1 MRYQIRHLT
10 RYDYSGQAT
19 LSHNE
24 ARVLPRNLPW
34 QKCLNSEWQI
44 SPKPVRLRER
54 TDFFGNRVAY
64 FSTESVH
71 DSLEVVVVSEVDVSA
86 RPAQDIFSTITWPD
100 AVSDVAQSHR
110 TGNRE
115 CIDARLYVLES
126 PFVRQQ
132 QTLQQYAEECFEDTS
147 DLIQGLHVLNKR
159 IFDEF
164 TYDPGVTTTATPV
177 HEVMAAKRGVCQD
190 FAHLMIGCLR
200 SLGLPAR
207 YVSGYMET
215 LPPPGQEKLLGADA
229 THAWIAA
236 FIPGW
241 GWLEL
246 DPTNGCL
253 PDERYIV
260 LGWGRDYADVTP
272 LKGVMTGGGEH
283 ELSVAVDV
291 VPKEVEQ
298 TTAVALDFGK

>member
-1 MRYQIRHLT
+1 MIYRIRHLT
-10 RYDYSGQAT
+10 RYDYSGPAT

-24 ARVLPRNLPW
+24 ARMLPRALSW
-34 QKCLNSEWQI
+34 QQCLRYEFEI
-44 SPKPVRLRER
+44 SPAPVRLRER
-54 TDFFGNRVAY
+54 IDFFGNRVAY

-71 DSLEVVVVSEVDVSA
+71 RSLQVVVSSQVQTGA
-86 RPAQDIFSTITWPD
+86 RPAQDIFSTIRWED
-100 AVSDVAQSHR
+100 AVSDVATALK
-110 TGNRE
+110 TGNRD
-115 CIDARLYVLES
+115 CIDARLFVLES
-126 PFVRQQ
+126 PFIRHQ
-132 QTLQQYAEECFEDTS
+132 LSLAQYAEDCFGS
-147 DLIQGLHVLNKR
+147 GRDLREALMSLNER

-164 TYDPGVTTTATPV
+164 TYDAEVTTTATPV
-177 HEVMAAKRGVCQD
+177 LEVLASKRGVCQD
-190 FAHLMIGCLR
+190 FAHLMVACIR
-200 SLGLPAR
+200 ALGLPAR

-229 THAWIAA
+229 THAWVAA

-253 PDERYIV
+253 ADERYIV

-283 ELSVAVDV
+283 ELTVAVDV
-291 VPKEVEQ
+291 IPESENEPQ
-298 TTAVALDFGK
+298 LL

>member
-298 TTAVALDFGK
+298 TTAVPLDFGK

>member
-54 TDFFGNRVAY
+54 SDFFGNRVAY

-147 DLIQGLHVLNKR
+147 DLIQGLHILNKR

-291 VPKEVEQ
+291 IPKEVEQ

>member
-147 DLIQGLHVLNKR
+147 DLIQGLHILNKR

-291 VPKEVEQ
+291 IPKEVEQ

>member
-34 QKCLNSEWQI
+34 QRCLNSEWQI

-54 TDFFGNRVAY
+54 IDFFGNRVAY

-132 QTLQQYAEECFEDTS
+132 QTLRQYAEECFEDTS
-147 DLIQGLHVLNKR
+147 DLIQGLHILNKR

-291 VPKEVEQ
+291 IPKEVER
-298 TTAVALDFGK
+298 TTAVPLDFGK

>member
-64 FSTESVH
+64 FSTENVH

-147 DLIQGLHVLNKR
+147 DLIQGLHILNKR

-291 VPKEVEQ
+291 IPKEVEQ

>member
-64 FSTESVH
+64 FSTENVH

-147 DLIQGLHVLNKR
+147 DLIQGLHILNKR

-291 VPKEVEQ
+291 IPKEVEQ
-298 TTAVALDFGK
+298 TAAVALDFGK

>member
-1 MRYQIRHLT
+1 MIYHIRHVT
-10 RYDYSGQAT
+10 RYDYSGTAT

-24 ARVLPRNLPW
+24 ARMLPRELPW
-34 QKCLNSEWQI
+34 QRCLNSEISI
-44 SPKPVRLRER
+44 SPAPIRLRER
-54 TDFFGNRVAY
+54 IDFFGNRVVY

-71 DSLEVVVVSEVDVSA
+71 RSLEVVVTSEVHTSA
-86 RPAQDIFSTITWPD
+86 RPAQDIFSTICWED
-100 AVSDVAQSHR
+100 AVSDVAAALK
-110 TGNRE
+110 TGNRD
-115 CIDARLYVLES
+115 CIDARLFVLES
-126 PFVRQQ
+126 PYIRHQ
-132 QTLQQYAEECFEDTS
+132 LSLAQYAEDSFTS
-147 DLIQGLHVLNKR
+147 GRDLREALMSLNER
-159 IFDEF
+159 IYDEF
-164 TYDPGVTTTATPV
+164 TYDPDVTTTATPV
-177 HEVMAAKRGVCQD
+177 LEVLATKRGVCQD
-190 FAHLMIGCLR
+190 FAHLMIACIR
-200 SLGLPAR
+200 ALGLPAR

-253 PDERYIV
+253 ADERYIV

-283 ELSVAVDV
+283 ELTVAVDV
-291 VPKEVEQ
+291 IPVCETEQ
-298 TTAVALDFGK
+298 LLI

>member
-54 TDFFGNRVAY
+54 SDFFGNRVAY

-147 DLIQGLHVLNKR
+147 DLIQGLHILNKR

-291 VPKEVEQ
+291 IPKEVEQ
-298 TTAVALDFGK
+298 TAAVALDFGK